1 MNADDKEFRY
11 LAKTQSSQRM
21 KKKSGKKALWEH
33 YLGVL
38 GVLAR
43 GN

>member
-1 MNADDKEFRY
+1 
-11 LAKTQSSQRM
+11 M
-21 KKKSGKKALWEH
+21 KKKSGKKALLEH

-43 GN
+43 GDSEVIAG